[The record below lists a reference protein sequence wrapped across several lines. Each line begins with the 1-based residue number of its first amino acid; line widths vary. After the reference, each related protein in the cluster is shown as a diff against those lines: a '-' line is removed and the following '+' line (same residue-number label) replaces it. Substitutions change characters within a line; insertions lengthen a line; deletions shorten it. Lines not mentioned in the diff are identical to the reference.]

1 MVSRRNTPEI
11 WLRANPYTIA
21 GTQFRI
27 REWGTPI
34 FTESTVLSTAKH
46 LVKEAHEVLASAYLY
61 SSALNVREPRAELA
75 EELADVMHLVFH
87 CANAAGIEMS
97 AAFER
102 KFEKN
107 QRRTWQSPDADGIVF
122 HDKEG

>member
-1 MVSRRNTPEI
+1 MKRNVSEI

-27 REWGTPI
+27 KEWGAPI

-46 LVKEAHEVLASAYLY
+46 LVKEAEEVEDIAAHCPEGDEM
-61 SSALNVREPRAELA
+61 RRELA

-87 CANAAGIEMS
+87 CANVAGIEMS

-107 QRRTWQSPDADGIVF
+107 QRRTWKSPDADGIVY
-122 HDKEG
+122 HDQEGRG